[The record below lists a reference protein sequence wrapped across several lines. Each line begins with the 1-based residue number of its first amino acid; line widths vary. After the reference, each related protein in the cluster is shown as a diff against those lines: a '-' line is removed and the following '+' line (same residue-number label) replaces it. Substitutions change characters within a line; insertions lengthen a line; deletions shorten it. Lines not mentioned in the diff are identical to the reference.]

1 MLVYSLSHILLHIPT
16 EDQGHTLRLRHLKE
30 SDGELWVKYRL
41 EDQDTLESVEPT
53 SSLKWEYANGPQGWE
68 PFFNFVENQRKN
80 NQGISLAIEV
90 GGEFIGVMSAYDFRA
105 GASMPG
111 RVGYWISTR
120 FAGNGYTTA
129 ALALMTMYLTD
140 EVNLHRIEATTLLDN
155 VASQKVLEKVGFVKE
170 GIQREVLFV
179 GGKWQD
185 HFAYAILQNDAKTAP
200 AVFNLG
206 YGIEIET

>member
-105 GASMPG
+105 GASMLG

>member
-1 MLVYSLSHILLHIPT
+1 
-16 EDQGHTLRLRHLKE
+16 
-30 SDGELWVKYRL
+30 
-41 EDQDTLESVEPT
+41 
-53 SSLKWEYANGPQGWE
+53 
-68 PFFNFVENQRKN
+68 
-80 NQGISLAIEV
+80 
-90 GGEFIGVMSAYDFRA
+90 
-105 GASMPG
+105 
-111 RVGYWISTR
+111 
-120 FAGNGYTTA
+120 
-129 ALALMTMYLTD
+129 MTMYLTD

>member
-1 MLVYSLSHILLHIPT
+1 MLVYSLSHILLHITT
-16 EDQGHTLRLRHLKE
+16 EGQVHTLRLRHLKDT
-30 SDGELWVKYRL
+30 DGELWVKYRL

-90 GGEFIGVMSAYDFRA
+90 DGEFAGVMSAYDFKA
-105 GASMPG
+105 GASMSG

-120 FAGNGYTTA
+120 FAGHGYTTA
-129 ALALMTMYLTD
+129 ALALMTIYLTQD
-140 EVNLHRIEATTLLDN
+140 VNLHRVEATTLLDN
-155 VASQKVLEKVGFVKE
+155 VASQKVLEKVGFVRE
-170 GIQREVLFV
+170 GVQREVLFV

-185 HFAYAILQNDAKTAP
+185 HYSYAILQNDAKASP

-206 YGIEIET
+206 YDVDIEP